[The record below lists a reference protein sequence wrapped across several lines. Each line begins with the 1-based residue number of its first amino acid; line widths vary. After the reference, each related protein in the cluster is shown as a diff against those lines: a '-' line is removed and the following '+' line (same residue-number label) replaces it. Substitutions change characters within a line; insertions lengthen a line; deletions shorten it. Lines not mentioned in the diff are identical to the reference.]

1 MTTEQASILLFITLL
16 AAFAAG
22 CQVGMVFARTH
33 PKKKVRNASR

>member
-1 MTTEQASILLFITLL
+1 MTTEQASILLFITLM

-33 PKKKVRNASR
+33 PKKKARNAPR